1 MIVFALF
8 VALFYFS
15 PDNFQEKTAMDQL
28 ICGAILLIILV
39 GAIYFWRTYV
49 DPKENRERRAKGY
62 QEQHTYFGGP
72 TYWRPNPDE
81 KDLIKL
87 QNLKVAV
94 IAGAKNTI
102 HGTCQSQICVNTERR
117 INERF

>member
-81 KDLIKL
+81 KDPDK
-87 QNLKVAV
+87 
-94 IAGAKNTI
+94 IAEFKSRGYRWSEKYHTWYMPKPNMRKYRKKN
-102 HGTCQSQICVNTERR
+102 Q
-117 INERF
+117 